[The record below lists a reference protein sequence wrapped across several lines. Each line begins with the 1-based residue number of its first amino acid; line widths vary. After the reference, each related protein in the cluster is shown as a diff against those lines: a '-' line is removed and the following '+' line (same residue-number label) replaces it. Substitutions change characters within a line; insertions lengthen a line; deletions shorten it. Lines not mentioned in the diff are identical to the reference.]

1 MTDRTGWDYL
11 REVRDLNLGTDEEW
25 ITLKPAL
32 KAVLMA
38 YAARANA
45 QGVSWPGPKRLR
57 LDTGLSR
64 STVYVSRNR
73 LIDLRLIEVIERRS
87 PRMSDVMRIA
97 SNLKEIAAKWSPD
110 EWSKATT
117 KVIGDDLPSIPPV
130 GLSPGNGL
138 TNPAVGIVSPAF
150 TTKEPVEQ
158 PNLKPFVDEDIDG
171 SVGPE
176 RQTALIAEWDG
187 SDDIDPHTYSLI
199 ELRFL
204 WSVGRLG
211 GMESYLG
218 FEPTPRDVPI
228 VKTWDPGCLGM
239 PGHPEL
245 SLEVA

>member
-1 MTDRTGWDYL
+1 MTTGWDYF
-11 REVRDLNLGTDEEW
+11 RQVRDLNLGTDEEW
-25 ITLKPAL
+25 ITLKPSL

-64 STVYVSRNR
+64 STVYVSRSR
-73 LIDLRLIEVIERRS
+73 LIQLRLIEVIERRS
-87 PRMSDVMRIA
+87 PDLSDVVRVA
-97 SNLKEIAAKWSPD
+97 DDLKAVAAGWSSD
-110 EWSKATT
+110 EWSTATT
-117 KVIGDDLPSIPPV
+117 KVTGDDLPSNPPV
-130 GLSPGNGL
+130 GLSPGAGM

-150 TTKEPVEQ
+150 STKEPIEQ

-171 SVGPE
+171 SVSPE

-187 SDDIDPHTYSLI
+187 SDDIDPHDYSLI

-211 GMESYLG
+211 GMESYLEW
-218 FEPTPRDVPI
+218 EPTPRDVPI

-245 SLEVA
+245 DPEAA